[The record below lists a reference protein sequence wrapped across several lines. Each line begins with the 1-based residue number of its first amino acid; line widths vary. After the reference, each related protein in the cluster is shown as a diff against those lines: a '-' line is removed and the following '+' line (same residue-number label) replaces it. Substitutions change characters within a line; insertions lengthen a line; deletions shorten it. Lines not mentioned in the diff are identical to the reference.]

1 MDQYNIE
8 VVEVIEDVR
17 IEVSET
23 IEQVL
28 VQILELND
36 TAVEVQ
42 EIREIVNI
50 EIYDF
55 AEDVFIEIQEGQAG
69 EGGTAVLYKRWSQ
82 PQVNNTC
89 YTGFS
94 KDLNALLSEP
104 KWAVKRVELDDTE
117 TWAGKTTFDQIL
129 DDYLTLTYT

>member
-1 MDQYNIE
+1 MDQYLIE

-23 IEQVL
+23 IEQVDI
-28 VQILELND
+28 QILEINNIS
-36 TAVEVQ
+36 VEIT
-42 EIREIVNI
+42 EMPEIVNI
-50 EIYDF
+50 DIY
-55 AEDVFIEIQEGQAG
+55 EVVEKVEIEITEGLG
-69 EGGTAVLYKRWSQ
+69 DGGVEYKRWSM
-82 PQVNNTC
+82 PQVNETC

-94 KDLNALLSEP
+94 RDLEALTSEA

-117 TWAGKTTFDQIL
+117 SWAGRDTFDQIL